1 MKYMAAQ
8 NYNLRKAFTLVE
20 VLVSAIAAV
29 ILVVGISAMLFYGQR
44 GYNTM
49 YRRVHSE
56 VVRNAYEA
64 RKVFDAY
71 LIISAEV
78 VSVTSTGASIPE
90 YIKRS
95 LSAA

>member
-1 MKYMAAQ
+1 MATRS
-8 NYNLRKAFTLVE
+8 YNHRRAFTLVE

-29 ILVVGISAMLFYGQR
+29 ILIVGVSAMLFYGQR

-64 RKVFDAY
+64 RRVFAA
-71 LIISAEV
+71 IV
-78 VSVTSTGASIPE
+78 RKSTV
-90 YIKRS
+90 
-95 LSAA
+95 